1 MANAIGAV
9 KPFVGRPDE
18 KLDLRYALFGDL
30 SRLHCP
36 KCSRSMISA
45 RGEPVE
51 RQEYVQSCR

>member
-1 MANAIGAV
+1 MADAIGAV

-18 KLDLRYALFGDL
+18 KLDLRYALFGDF

-45 RGEPVE
+45 KGKTG
-51 RQEYVQSCR
+51 